1 MPSPGT
7 QSPTGFWSTFNPEI
21 YALLRLSFVI
31 KELDTHMVQPAV
43 LLGLDLGASKVV
55 AVVAVQDENG
65 VLNVTGASLANPEG
79 GIRNGEITDINLTVS
94 AINRAVEEAMR
105 TSGQTHVDGIRVSVD
120 GIQFKGE
127 NLRDSITIANA
138 DRVITAHDR
147 DRVMEQATN
156 GCKLAKEETVLH
168 KIPQMFHIKG
178 QRDIRNPVNM
188 MGETLE
194 AEVRI
199 IVAPGSV
206 LENIN
211 RALHLA
217 SLQGATLMYSPL
229 ASAEAVLSRED
240 SENGA
245 VVVDI
250 GDQLTHLGLFL
261 RGALFHSS
269 VIPIG
274 GMHFTK
280 DLEITKHLGGVSAA
294 ERIKRVYGTALPTQV
309 DAVEMIELEE
319 EGRQVSRREL
329 AEVLHA
335 RAVELLNMILA
346 EIGRSG
352 LVHEIH
358 GGVHLVGGGALLPH
372 LPVLAQ
378 NILGRPRVV
387 LGRVTGIQGLPQV
400 VGNPLYTNALGAV
413 KALSRDMGS
422 GQRPARSGRF
432 LDKLKNLL

>member
-1 MPSPGT
+1 
-7 QSPTGFWSTFNPEI
+7 
-21 YALLRLSFVI
+21 
-31 KELDTHMVQPAV
+31 MVQPAV
-43 LLGLDLGASKVV
+43 LLGLDLGASKIV
-55 AVVAVQDENG
+55 AVVAVQEEG
-65 VLNVTGASLANPEG
+65 GALNVTGASLANPEG
-79 GIRNGEITDINLTVS
+79 GILRGEITDINLTVT
-94 AINRAVEEAMR
+94 AVNRAVEEAMR
-105 TSGQTHVDGIRVSVD
+105 TAGQTRLDGIRVSVD

-127 NLRDSITIANA
+127 NLRDSITIASA
-138 DRVITAHDR
+138 DRIITVQDR
-147 DRVMEQATN
+147 DRVLEQATN

-168 KIPQMFHIKG
+168 RIPQMFHIKG

-188 MGETLE
+188 IGDTLE

-211 RALHLA
+211 RAMHLS

-240 SENGA
+240 AENGA
-245 VVVDI
+245 VIVDI
-250 GDQLTHLGLFL
+250 GDQLTHLGVFL
-261 RGALFHSS
+261 RGTLFHSA

-280 DLEITKHLGGVSAA
+280 DLEITKHLGGISMA
-294 ERIKRVYGTALPTQV
+294 ERIKRIYGTALPNQV
-309 DAVEMIELEE
+309 PPEEHIELEE
-319 EGRQVSRREL
+319 EGRQVPRREL

-335 RAVELLNMILA
+335 RAVELLNMVLA

-352 LVHEIH
+352 LIHEIH

-372 LPVLAQ
+372 LPILAQ

-387 LGRVTGIQGLPQV
+387 LGRVTGIQGLSQAIA
-400 VGNPLYTNALGAV
+400 NPLYTNALGAV
-413 KALSRDMGS
+413 KALYRGLNETHTKSSRGNSFMEKFK
-422 GQRPARSGRF
+422 RWI
-432 LDKLKNLL
+432 

>member
-1 MPSPGT
+1 
-7 QSPTGFWSTFNPEI
+7 
-21 YALLRLSFVI
+21 
-31 KELDTHMVQPAV
+31 MVQPAV

-55 AVVAVQDENG
+55 AVVAVLEENG
-65 VLNVTGASLANPEG
+65 ALNVTGESLASSEG
-79 GIRNGEITDINLTVS
+79 GIRQGEITDINLTVT

-105 TSGQTHVDGIRVSVD
+105 TSGQTRLDGIRVAVD

-127 NLRDSITIANA
+127 NLRDSITIASP
-138 DRVITAHDR
+138 DRVITVADR

-168 KIPQMFHIKG
+168 RIPQMCHIKG

-188 MGETLE
+188 LGDTLE

-211 RALHLA
+211 RALQL
-217 SLQGATLMYSPL
+217 SGLQGATLMYSPL

-240 SENGA
+240 GENGA

-250 GDQLTHLGLFL
+250 GDLGVFL
-261 RGALFHSS
+261 RGTLFHSA
-269 VIPIG
+269 VIAIG

-280 DLEITKHLGGVSAA
+280 DLEITKHLGGISVA

-309 DAVEMIELEE
+309 DPAEMIELED
-319 EGRQVSRREL
+319 EGRQVSRKEL

-335 RAVELLNMILA
+335 RAIELLNMVLA
-346 EIGRSG
+346 EVGRSG

-372 LPVLAQ
+372 LPILAQ

-400 VGNPLYTNALGAV
+400 LANPLYTNALGAT
-413 KALSRDMGS
+413 KALARDLIEGS
-422 GQRPARSGRF
+422 GKTARSAGF
-432 LDKLKNLL
+432 LDKFKKWL

>member
-1 MPSPGT
+1 M
-7 QSPTGFWSTFNPEI
+7 F
-21 YALLRLSFVI
+21 
-31 KELDTHMVQPAV
+31 QPAV

-55 AVVAVQDENG
+55 SVIAVVDESG
-65 VLNVTGASLANPEG
+65 ALQITGAAQANAEG
-79 GIRNGEITDINLTVS
+79 GIRMGEINDMELTTR
-94 AINRAVEEAMR
+94 AINRTVEEAMR
-105 TSGQTHVDGIRVSVD
+105 AAGQVKMEGLRVSVD

-127 NLRDSITIANA
+127 NLRDSITISSM
-138 DRVITAHDR
+138 DKIITVADR
-147 DRVMEQATN
+147 DRVLEQAAN

-168 KIPQMFHIKG
+168 RIPQMFHIKG

-188 MGETLE
+188 VGETLE

-206 LENIN
+206 LGNIN

-217 SLQGATLMYSPL
+217 DLDGADLLYSPL
-229 ASAEAVLSRED
+229 ASAEAVLTRED

-250 GDQLTHLGLFL
+250 GDELTHLGVFL
-261 RGALFHSS
+261 RGALFHSA

-274 GMHFTK
+274 GRHFTR
-280 DLEITKHLGGVSAA
+280 DLEITKHLGGISIA
-294 ERIKRVYGTALPTQV
+294 ERIKRVYGTALPSQV
-309 DAVEMIELEE
+309 PPEEHIELED

-335 RAVELLNMILA
+335 RAVELLNMVLS

-352 LVHEIH
+352 LIHEIH

-372 LPVLAQ
+372 LPILAQ

-387 LGRVTGIQGLPQV
+387 LGRVHGLQGLPQV
-400 VGNPLYTNALGAV
+400 LSNPLYTNALGAV
-413 KALSRDMGS
+413 KSLARDLQES
-422 GQRPARSGRF
+422 GPKRGGDGLRGF
-432 LDKLKNLL
+432 FKKLF

>member
-1 MPSPGT
+1 
-7 QSPTGFWSTFNPEI
+7 
-21 YALLRLSFVI
+21 
-31 KELDTHMVQPAV
+31 MVQPAV
-43 LLGLDLGASKVV
+43 LLGLDLGASKIV
-55 AVVAVQDENG
+55 AVIAVQEEG
-65 VLNVTGASLANPEG
+65 APLNITGASLANPEG
-79 GIRNGEITDINLTVS
+79 GIRQGEITDINLTVS

-105 TSGQTHVDGIRVSVD
+105 TAGQTQLDGIRVSVD

-127 NLRDSITIANA
+127 NLRDSITIASA
-138 DRVITAHDR
+138 DRVITTQDR
-147 DRVMEQATN
+147 DRVLEQATN

-168 KIPQMFHIKG
+168 RIPQMFHIKG

-188 MGETLE
+188 IGDTLE

-211 RALHLA
+211 RALQLS
-217 SLQGATLMYSPL
+217 SLQGAGLMYSPL

-240 SENGA
+240 AENGA

-250 GDQLTHLGLFL
+250 GDQLTHLGVFL
-261 RGALFHSS
+261 RGTLFHSA

-280 DLEITKHLGGVSAA
+280 DLEITKHLGGISMA

-309 DAVEMIELEE
+309 PPEEHVELEE
-319 EGRQVSRREL
+319 EGRQVPRREL

-335 RAVELLNMILA
+335 RAIELLNMVLA

-352 LVHEIH
+352 LIHEIH

-372 LPVLAQ
+372 LPILAQ

-387 LGRVTGIQGLPQV
+387 LGRVSGVQGLSHAIA
-400 VGNPLYTNALGAV
+400 NPLYTNALGAV
-413 KALSRDMGS
+413 KALARGMGES
-422 GQRPARSGRF
+422 APRVQRGGSF
-432 LDKLKNLL
+432 LKKLKQWI

>member
-1 MPSPGT
+1 
-7 QSPTGFWSTFNPEI
+7 
-21 YALLRLSFVI
+21 
-31 KELDTHMVQPAV
+31 MVQPAV

-55 AVVAVQDENG
+55 VVVAVLEESG
-65 VLNVTGASLANPEG
+65 VLNVTGASLANPQG
-79 GIRNGEITDINLTVS
+79 GIRHGEITDINLTVH

-127 NLRDSITIANA
+127 NLRDSITIASA
-138 DRVITAHDR
+138 DRVITTADR
-147 DRVMEQATN
+147 DRVLEQATN

-168 KIPQMFHIKG
+168 RIPQMFHIKG

-188 MGETLE
+188 IGETLE

-211 RALHLA
+211 RALQLA
-217 SLQGATLMYSPL
+217 SLQGSSLMYSPL

-250 GDQLTHLGLFL
+250 GDQLTHMGVFL
-261 RGALFHSS
+261 RGALFHSA

-280 DLEITKHLGGVSAA
+280 DLEITKHLGGISLA
-294 ERIKRVYGTALPTQV
+294 ERIKRIYGTALPTQV
-309 DAVEMIELEE
+309 DPTEMIELEE
-319 EGRQVSRREL
+319 EGRQVSRKEM

-335 RAVELLNMILA
+335 RAIELLNMVLA

-352 LVHEIH
+352 IVHEIH

-378 NILGRPRVV
+378 SILGRPRVV
-387 LGRVTGIQGLPQV
+387 LGRVSGVEGLPQV
-400 VGNPLYTNALGAV
+400 TANPLYTNALGAA
-413 KALSRDMGS
+413 KALARDLGN
-422 GQRPARSGRF
+422 GNKPARTGGF
-432 LDKLKNLL
+432 LDKIKNLL